1 MEKIRVVGAK
11 THNLKNITVEI
22 PRNKLVVI
30 TGPSGSGKSS
40 LAFDT
45 IYAEGQRRYAESLPA
60 YARLVLGTQ
69 AKPDV
74 DAVDGLTPTLAI
86 SQLRSKA
93 GVRSTVGTISEI
105 NDYARLL
112 FSRIG
117 VAYCPTHG
125 VKLERHSIHD
135 MVSFALKLKEETKVA
150 ILSPVAS
157 FFEGDTQKA
166 AKEMQRLGFVRL
178 RVDGAFTTVDEVLEK
193 KNEAPAKTIDV
204 VVDRLRIK
212 EAARSRLAESFEAAC
227 NLSNG
232 KAILFNLET
241 EDEENFSQHYGCPEC
256 GYTIPDLTPAMFS
269 FNNALGACPK
279 CEGRGFIEDFDRAL
293 LTKDEN
299 LSLREGAILGISD
312 KSYEA
317 FAELLNLAKKM
328 GFSVDTTFQEL
339 SKEVKDAIFYGTGD
353 AAKALR
359 FEGVIPKLRQRWDR
373 ARSET
378 VKMGFSVL
386 RSRSVCPECQ
396 GSRLRSDMQNVRL
409 GKKENSLNIVQ
420 FSSLSLAELREKLKT
435 LEFDENARLIGS
447 MALEEI
453 DRRLGFLIDAGLGY
467 LTLDRPVATLSGGEL
482 QRIRLAG
489 QLGSGLSGV
498 TYVLDEPT
506 VGLHPRD
513 TARLVKML
521 EQLVAAGNTVIAV
534 EHDADFMKSADWIVD
549 MGPGAGS
556 EGGTVVASGAPE
568 DLKQNKA
575 SLTGAYLSGKKHVI
589 AKKVHRA
596 IDPEKVLRI
605 VRATGRNLKDISCQI
620 PMGALTVV
628 TGVSGSGKTT
638 LILETLA
645 AEMRRRLYRAK
656 EKPQPF
662 EALIGAELFDKILL
676 VDQAAMGRAGRATL
690 ATYTG
695 VATLIRELFA
705 ETSLARE
712 RGYDAGRF
720 SFNKVGGRC
729 EACEGEGES
738 TIEMGFLPPVRVRC
752 PVCQGKRF
760 NRETLDV
767 RFKGKSIADVL
778 EMTVSE
784 ALVFFAAQPAIE
796 RSLALMEEIGLGYLR
811 LGQRADTL
819 SGGEAQR
826 VRLAEELSRKS
837 TGKTLYILDEP
848 TTGLHFEDVKF
859 LLRAL
864 DRLVKEGNTVLVIE
878 HNPDVIRAA
887 DWVIDL
893 GPEGG
898 KEGGNLVAEGTP
910 EEIAKNAKSIT
921 GRYL

>member
-1 MEKIRVVGAK
+1 MERIRVVGAK

-74 DAVDGLTPTLAI
+74 DSVEGLTPTLAI

-93 GVRSTVGTISEI
+93 GARSTVGTISEI

-117 VAYCPTHG
+117 VAFCPTHG
-125 VKLERHSIHD
+125 VKLQRHSIHD
-135 MVSFALKLKEETKVA
+135 MVSFALRLKEETKVA
-150 ILSPVAS
+150 ILAPVAS
-157 FFEGDTQKA
+157 LFDRDTLKA
-166 AKEMQRLGFVRL
+166 AREMQRTGFVRL
-178 RVDGAFTTVDEVLEK
+178 RVDGKFLTVEEVLGKRGENK
-193 KNEAPAKTIDV
+193 AQTIDV

-232 KAILFNLET
+232 KAILFNL
-241 EDEENFSQHYGCPEC
+241 DSGAEENFSQHYGCPEC

-269 FNNALGACPK
+269 FNNALGACPR
-279 CEGRGFIEDFDRAL
+279 CEGRGFVEDFDCAL
-293 LTKDEN
+293 LIKDAE
-299 LSLREGAILGISD
+299 LSLREGAILGVSD

-317 FAELLNLAKKM
+317 FAELLNLSRKM
-328 GFSVDTTFQEL
+328 GFSVDTSFEEL
-339 SKEVKDAIFYGTGD
+339 SQEVKDAIFYGKGD
-353 AAKALR
+353 AAKAIG
-359 FEGVIPKLRQRWDR
+359 FEGVIPKLRRRWDR
-373 ARSET
+373 ARSDT

-409 GKKENSLNIVQ
+409 GNGKSSLNIVQ
-420 FSSLSLAELREKLKT
+420 FSSLSLTELQEKLKT
-435 LEFDENARLIGS
+435 LEFDSNARLIGS

-513 TARLVKML
+513 TARLVRML
-521 EQLVAAGNTVIAV
+521 KRLVEAGNTVIAV
-534 EHDADFMKSADWIVD
+534 EHDADFMKAADWIVD

-556 EGGTVVASGAPE
+556 EGGTVVASSAPGE
-568 DLKQNKA
+568 LKENKD
-575 SLTGAYLSGKKHVI
+575 SLTGAYLSGKKHVVT
-589 AKKVHRA
+589 KKAHRA
-596 IDPEKVLRI
+596 INPEKVLRI
-605 VRATGRNLKDISCQI
+605 VRATGRNLKAISCQI

-662 EALIGAELFDKILL
+662 EALVGGDEFDKVLL

-695 VATLIRELFA
+695 VASLIRDLFA

-752 PVCQGKRF
+752 PVCQGRRF

-784 ALVFFAAQPAIE
+784 ALIFFAAQPAIE
-796 RSLALMEEIGLGYLR
+796 RSLALMKEIGLGYLR

-864 DRLVKEGNTVLVIE
+864 DRLVEEGNTVLVIE

-898 KEGGNLVAEGTP
+898 KAGGNLIGEGTP
-910 EEIAKNAKSIT
+910 EEIAANAESIT
-921 GRYL
+921 GRFL

>member
-74 DAVDGLTPTLAI
+74 DSVEGLTPTLAI

-93 GVRSTVGTISEI
+93 GARSTVGTISEI

-117 VAYCPTHG
+117 VAFCPTHG

-135 MVSFALKLKEETKVA
+135 MVSFALALKEETKVA
-150 ILSPVAS
+150 ILAPIALL
-157 FFEGDTQKA
+157 FDGDANKA

-178 RVDGAFTTVDEVLEK
+178 RLDGALTTVEEVLEK
-193 KNEAPAKTIDV
+193 KNTAPVKRIDV

-232 KAILFNLET
+232 KATLFNLEDNT
-241 EDEENFSQHYGCPEC
+241 EENFSQHYGCPEC
-256 GYTIPDLTPAMFS
+256 GYSIPDLTPAMFS
-269 FNNALGACPK
+269 FNNALGACPR

-299 LSLREGAILGISD
+299 LSLRGGAIFGISD

-328 GFSVDTTFQEL
+328 GLSVDTTFHAL
-339 SKEVKDAIFYGTGD
+339 SEEVKEAIFFGHGK
-353 AAKALR
+353 AAKEIG
-359 FEGVIPKLRQRWDR
+359 FEGVIPKLRQRWNR
-373 ARSET
+373 ARSDT

-409 GKKENSLNIVQ
+409 GIGKNSLNIVQ

-435 LEFDENARLIGS
+435 LEFEDNARLIGS

-453 DRRLGFLIDAGLGY
+453 DRRLGFLTDAGLGY

-521 EQLVAAGNTVIAV
+521 KQLVSAGNTVIAV
-534 EHDADFMKSADWIVD
+534 EHDADFMKSADWIID

-556 EGGTVVASGAPE
+556 VGGSVVASGTPE
-568 DLKQNKA
+568 ELKDNKE
-575 SLTGAYLSGKKHVI
+575 SLTGAYLSGQKHVI
-589 AKKVHRA
+589 KKKTHRA
-596 IDPEKVLRI
+596 FHAEKVLRI
-605 VRATGRNLKDISCQI
+605 VRAKGRNLKAITCQI

-662 EALIGAELFDKILL
+662 EALLGADQFDKVLL

-729 EACEGEGES
+729 EACEGEGET

-752 PVCQGKRF
+752 PVCQGRRF

-767 RFKGKSIADVL
+767 RFKGKSVADVL
-778 EMTVSE
+778 EMTVAD
-784 ALVFFAAQPAIE
+784 ALNFFASQPAIE
-796 RSLALMEEIGLGYLR
+796 RSLSLMKEIGLGYLR

-848 TTGLHFEDVKF
+848 TTGLHFEDVKY

-864 DRLVKEGNTVLVIE
+864 DRLVDEGNTVVVIE

-910 EEIAKNAKSIT
+910 EEIAANKKSIT

>member
-1 MEKIRVVGAK
+1 MVGAK
-11 THNLKNITVEI
+11 THNLKNVTVEI

-74 DAVDGLTPTLAI
+74 DAVEGLTPTLAI

-93 GVRSTVGTISEI
+93 GARSTVGTISEI

-117 VAYCPTHG
+117 VAYCPAHG

-135 MVSFALKLKEETKVA
+135 MVSSALKLKEETKVA

-157 FFEGDTQKA
+157 LFEGDTEKA

-178 RVDGAFTTVDEVLEK
+178 RVDGVFTTVDEFLEK
-193 KNEAPAKTIDV
+193 KSRGEAKAIDV

-232 KAILFNLET
+232 KAILFNLEDET
-241 EDEENFSQHYGCPEC
+241 EENFTQHYGCPEC

-279 CEGRGFIEDFDRAL
+279 CEGRGFVEDFDRAL
-293 LTKDEN
+293 LIKDAE
-299 LSLREGAILGISD
+299 LSLREGAVLGISD

-317 FAELLNLAKKM
+317 FAEVLNLAKKM
-328 GFSVDTTFQEL
+328 GFSVDTSFQEL
-339 SKEVKDAIFYGTGD
+339 TDDVKEAIFYGTGD
-353 AAKALR
+353 AAKSLR
-359 FEGVIPKLRQRWDR
+359 FEGVIPKLRRRWDR
-373 ARSET
+373 ARSDT

-386 RSRSVCPECQ
+386 RSRSVCPACQ

-409 GKKENSLNIVQ
+409 GNGKNTLNIVQ
-420 FSSLSLAELREKLKT
+420 FSSLSLTELREKLKT
-435 LEFDENARLIGS
+435 LEFDANARLIGS

-453 DRRLGFLIDAGLGY
+453 DRRLGFLTDAGLGY

-521 EQLVAAGNTVIAV
+521 EQLVHAGNTVIAV

-556 EGGTVVASGAPE
+556 IGGTVVASGTPKE
-568 DLKQNKA
+568 LKENKE
-575 SLTGAYLSGKKHVI
+575 SLTGAYLSGQKHVVTNKKHR
-589 AKKVHRA
+589 KVDA
-596 IDPEKVLRI
+596 DKVLRI
-605 VRATGRNLKDISCQI
+605 VRASGRNLKDISCQI

-662 EALIGAELFDKILL
+662 EALVGAELFDKILL

-695 VATLIRELFA
+695 VASLIRDLFA

-864 DRLVKEGNTVLVIE
+864 DRLVEEGNTVVVIE

-898 KEGGNLVAEGTP
+898 KAGGNLVAEGTP
-910 EEIAKNAKSIT
+910 EEIAANAKSIT
-921 GRYL
+921 GKFL

>member
-74 DAVDGLTPTLAI
+74 DSVEGLTPTLAI

-93 GVRSTVGTISEI
+93 GARSTVGTISEI

-117 VAYCPTHG
+117 VAYCPAHG

-150 ILSPVAS
+150 ILSPVA
-157 FFEGDTQKA
+157 FLFEGDIQKA

-178 RVDGAFTTVDEVLEK
+178 RIDGVLTTVDEVLEK

-232 KAILFNLET
+232 KAILLNLENNT
-241 EDEENFSQHYGCPEC
+241 EENFSQHYGCPEC

-279 CEGRGFIEDFDRAL
+279 CEGRGFVEDFDRAL

-317 FAELLNLAKKM
+317 FAELLNLSKKM

-339 SKEVKDAIFYGTGD
+339 SEEVKDAIFYGTGD

-359 FEGVIPKLRQRWDR
+359 FEGVIPKLRRRWDR
-373 ARSET
+373 ARSDT

-409 GKKENSLNIVQ
+409 GNGKTSLNIVQ
-420 FSSLSLAELREKLKT
+420 FMSLSLTELRETLKT

-453 DRRLGFLIDAGLGY
+453 DRRLGFLTDAGLGY
-467 LTLDRPVATLSGGEL
+467 LTLDRPVATLSDGEL

-513 TARLVKML
+513 TVRLVRML
-521 EQLVAAGNTVIAV
+521 KQLVNAGNTVIAV
-534 EHDADFMKSADWIVD
+534 EHDADFMKAADWIVD

-556 EGGTVVASGAPE
+556 VGGTVVASGTPE
-568 DLKQNKA
+568 ELKDNKE
-575 SLTGAYLSGKKHVI
+575 SLTGAYLSGQKCVIKK
-589 AKKVHRA
+589 KTHRA
-596 IDPEKVLRI
+596 INPEKVLRI
-605 VRATGRNLKDISCQI
+605 VGASGRNLRAITCQI

-645 AEMRRRLYRAK
+645 SEMRRRLYRAK
-656 EKPQPF
+656 EKPQSF
-662 EALIGAELFDKILL
+662 EALVGGEQFDKILL

-752 PVCQGKRF
+752 PVCQGRRF

-778 EMTVSE
+778 EMTVAD
-784 ALVFFAAQPAIE
+784 ALDFFAAQPAIE
-796 RSLALMEEIGLGYLR
+796 RSLSLMKEIGLGYLR

-848 TTGLHFEDVKF
+848 TTGLHFEDVKY

-864 DRLVKEGNTVLVIE
+864 DRLVEEGNTVVVIE

-898 KEGGNLVAEGTP
+898 REGGNLVAEGTP
-910 EEIAKNAKSIT
+910 EAIAADSKSIT